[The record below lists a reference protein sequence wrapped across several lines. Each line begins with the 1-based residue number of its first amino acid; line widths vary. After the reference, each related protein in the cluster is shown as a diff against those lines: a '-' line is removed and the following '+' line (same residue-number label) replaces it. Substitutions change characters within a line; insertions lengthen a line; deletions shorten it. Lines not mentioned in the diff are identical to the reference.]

1 MAGRYLNTETA
12 AAEAQRSTAGGRGKD
27 LEAMSEET
35 MAAQR
40 AEDADLDVLGEVV
53 EPEKDKYLIFLSGG
67 IYYGVDTKYIKEMIT
82 QWETSITWLPMLPPH
97 VKGVINLRGG
107 GVPIVDFRLLMGQIP
122 GDKFCTVILD
132 MGGVQIGILVDEVD
146 QTVDIDPRA
155 VLPVPYQSGVET
167 QKMVTGMYSLPDSGK
182 TLMVLDCTQLLQGH

>member
-1 MAGRYLNTETA
+1 MENMTEMTTDA
-12 AAEAQRSTAGGRGKD
+12 AMLA
-27 LEAMSEET
+27 
-35 MAAQR
+35 
-40 AEDADLDVLGEVV
+40 LGEDLAEV
-53 EPEKDKYLIFLSGG
+53 ETDKYLIFLSGG
-67 IYYGVDTKYIKEMIT
+67 IYYGVDTKYVKEMLT

-107 GVPIVDFRLLMGQIP
+107 VVPIVDFRLLMGQIP

>member
-1 MAGRYLNTETA
+1 MENMTEMTTDA
-12 AAEAQRSTAGGRGKD
+12 ATLA
-27 LEAMSEET
+27 
-35 MAAQR
+35 
-40 AEDADLDVLGEVV
+40 LGEDLV
-53 EPEKDKYLIFLSGG
+53 EVETDKYLIFLSGG
-67 IYYGVDTKYIKEMIT
+67 IYYGVDTKYVKEMLT

-107 GVPIVDFRLLMGQIP
+107 VVPIVDFRLLMGQMP